1 MKSKWHRALETEARG
16 KMHMAKKGCRG
27 AWGEDKRAEP
37 VPQAK
42 LGEEVDAL
50 RAATMPVHSNR
61 AHMACAV
68 FAVNYRGVSTYNTL
82 AEEPPIADRL
92 REGGHFDTGRRLRCT
107 SDQ

>member
-1 MKSKWHRALETEARG
+1 VEPGARTKERNLYHRLN
-16 KMHMAKKGCRG
+16 
-27 AWGEDKRAEP
+27 WGR
-37 VPQAK
+37 
-42 LGEEVDAL
+42 EVDAL
-50 RAATMPVHSNR
+50 KAATMPVHSNR

-68 FAVNYRGVSTYNTL
+68 SAVNYRAISTYSTL